1 MSHGVVLFPSVHF
14 ALRAEKLMKQRG
26 IPFKLIP
33 VPRHIS
39 SDCGICLRFSWDQRE
54 EVEAVLKEAKVNVE
68 GIHRLGNDPPTL

>member
-1 MSHGVVLFPSVHF
+1 MSHGVILFPSVHF

-39 SDCGICLRFSWDQRE
+39 SDCGICLRFPWDRKE
-54 EVEAVLKEAKVNVE
+54 EVEAALKEGKVNVE
-68 GIHRLGNDPPTL
+68 GIHSLGNDPV

>member
-1 MSHGVVLFPSVHF
+1 MPMGVILFPSVHF

-39 SDCGICLRFSWDQRE
+39 SDCGICLRFPWDRKE
-54 EVEAVLKEAKVNVE
+54 EVGAALKEGKVNVE
-68 GIHRLGNDPPTL
+68 GIHSLGNDPV